1 MGVDDVLE
9 VVGRLEA
16 AGVEVWLDGGW
27 GVDAL
32 LGAEHRPHRDVD
44 VVLRLADADRAVAA
58 LAPLGFTVALDERPT
73 RLVLAGTAGRQVD
86 VHPVTFDALGTGWQA
101 GAAAGGADAAYPAE
115 GFTTGRVGGRPVG
128 CIGPALQLVHHQG
141 YPPSEVDR
149 HDVALLCRR
158 FGLAPPRAGVRDEP
172 ARG

>member
-73 RLVLAGTAGRQVD
+73 RLVLNASWESVRVSVD
-86 VHPVTFDALGTGWQA
+86 DGH
-101 GAAAGGADAAYPAE
+101 
-115 GFTTGRVGGRPVG
+115 
-128 CIGPALQLVHHQG
+128 
-141 YPPSEVDR
+141 VDS
-149 HDVALLCRR
+149 
-158 FGLAPPRAGVRDEP
+158 
-172 ARG
+172 